1 MPSNSA
7 CTGQQLS
14 SPSNRPT
21 RNPQR
26 TFFFVIHHVFANRS
40 NIGDWLSAR
49 AIQNLLGNPPVSEHL
64 CDEPFV
70 RETLERL
77 RQAGAGDLIIIGG
90 GGLFMDYF
98 AEFWIGFR
106 VIAERVPFAI
116 WGVGCCDMKR
126 QNSRLPAALIDEIVR
141 LSRLCVVRDELTRAA
156 LSGCTLPPPVA
167 CPTMSLVE
175 PAAPG
180 WGLLHVDAFDN
191 VGEANYEA
199 MEAFGQE
206 FAAGTGRPFH
216 SINNL
221 IPAGSEKSLSAV
233 LAHYKG
239 ADLILA
245 GRLHGCI
252 IGLAM
257 GRKVLAVSGDHK
269 VESFMQAAG
278 LGEWVLDLCDVG
290 SVPGKL
296 RDLSGQPNPAE
307 FIANTKAQHQQIAA
321 QIGSLLS

>member
-1 MPSNSA
+1 M
-7 CTGQQLS
+7 
-14 SPSNRPT
+14 
-21 RNPQR
+21 
-26 TFFFVIHHVFANRS
+26 IHHVFANKS

-49 AIQNLLGNPPVSEHL
+49 AIQRLLGPEPVSEYL

-70 RETLERL
+70 PETLARL
-77 RQAGAGDLIIIGG
+77 RQAGPGDLIIIGG

-98 AEFWIGFR
+98 AEFWEGFR
-106 VIAERVPFAI
+106 VIAARVPFAI

-126 QNSRLPAALIDEIVR
+126 QNSRLPAALLEEIVSQ
-141 LSRLCVVRDELTRAA
+141 SRLCVVRDELTRVA
-156 LSGCTLPPPVA
+156 LSGCALPPPVA

-175 PAAPG
+175 PAAQG
-180 WGLLHVDAFDN
+180 AGLLHVDAFDN

-199 MEAFGQE
+199 MEAFGKE
-206 FAAGTGRPFH
+206 FAAATGRSFH

-221 IPAGSEKSLSAV
+221 IPAGSEKSLGGL
-233 LAHYKG
+233 LARYEH

-278 LGEWVLDLCDVG
+278 LGEWVLDLSEVA
-290 SVPGKL
+290 SVPQRL
-296 RDLSGQPNPAE
+296 RDLAGQPNPAE
-307 FIANTKAQHQQIAA
+307 FIARTRAQHQQIAA
-321 QIGSLLS
+321 QLRSWLP

>member
-1 MPSNSA
+1 VPAPGHGTNTFPTRLTLMLSA
-7 CTGQQLS
+7 CLS
-14 SPSNRPT
+14 PM
-21 RNPQR
+21 
-26 TFFFVIHHVFANRS
+26 IHHVFANRS

-49 AIQNLLGNPPVSEHL
+49 AIQTLIGQGPVSEHL
-64 CDEPFV
+64 CDEPLIPV
-70 RETLERL
+70 TLERL
-77 RQAGAGDLIIIGG
+77 RHAEAQDLIVIGG

-98 AEFWIGFR
+98 EEFWRGFR
-106 VIAERVPFAI
+106 AIAERVPFVI

-126 QNSRLPAALIDEIVR
+126 QNSRLPTALLEEIVG

-156 LSGCTLPPPVA
+156 LPGCRLPPPVA
-167 CPTMSLVE
+167 CPTMSVIE
-175 PAAPG
+175 PATPG
-180 WGLLHVDAFDN
+180 AGLLHVDAFDN

-199 MEAFGQE
+199 MEAFGKE
-206 FAAGTGRPFH
+206 FADATGRSFH

-221 IPAGSEKSLSAV
+221 IPAGSEAGLNALLKRYE
-233 LAHYKG
+233 H

-278 LGEWVLDLCDVG
+278 LGEWVLDLCEVD
-290 SVPGKL
+290 SVPKRL
-296 RDLSGQPNPAE
+296 RDLGSQSYPGE
-307 FIANTKAQHQQIAA
+307 FIVRTRAQHQQIAVELR
-321 QIGSLLS
+321 SWLSSTKQ

>member
-1 MPSNSA
+1 MI
-7 CTGQQLS
+7 
-14 SPSNRPT
+14 
-21 RNPQR
+21 
-26 TFFFVIHHVFANRS
+26 FHIFANKS
-40 NIGDWLSAR
+40 NVGDWLSAR
-49 AIQNLLGNPPVSEHL
+49 GIQRLLDRAPVTECL

-70 RETLERL
+70 SETLSRL
-77 RQAGAGDLIIIGG
+77 RQAVPDDLIIIGG

-98 AEFWIGFR
+98 AEFWNGFR

-126 QNSRLPAALIDEIVR
+126 QNSRLSGAVLEEIVR
-141 LSRLCVVRDELTRAA
+141 LSKLCIVRDELTHAV
-156 LSGCTLPPPVA
+156 LSGCALSPPVA
-167 CPTMSLVE
+167 CPTISLIE

-191 VGEANYEA
+191 VGEENYEA
-199 MEAFGQE
+199 MEAFGEE
-206 FAAGTGRPFH
+206 FATRTGRPFH

-221 IPAGSEKSLSAV
+221 IPAGSEHSLRTA
-233 LAHYKG
+233 LTHYES
-239 ADLILA
+239 ADLILT

-278 LGEWVLDLCDVG
+278 LGEWVLDLSEVG
-290 SVPGKL
+290 SVPQKL
-296 RDLSGQPNPAE
+296 RDLSGQHCPAE
-307 FIANTKAQHQQIAA
+307 FIADTRTQHQQIAA
-321 QIGSLLS
+321 QLRSPLP